1 MKPDQDTGAGQ
12 IREVL
17 FMSADDASE
26 VPPDVSARTYVLRI
40 LDGQAVGH
48 HVYPPL
54 REGHAWVREYAFDDI
69 VPAAASDAGAPP
81 PHLFTETI
89 ARAIL
94 RDLREVLAQD
104 GIDLLLVHCFAGASR
119 SPAVAEVLAGL
130 YGVTIANACY
140 PRDPRFKVTPNTH
153 VYDTMLRVASQG

>member
-1 MKPDQDTGAGQ
+1 MMQGQDTGIGQ
-12 IREVL
+12 IRKVL
-17 FMSADDASE
+17 FMSAEDASE

-69 VPAAASDAGAPP
+69 VPGAASDAGAA
-81 PHLFTETI
+81 PHLFSETI

-94 RDLREVLAQD
+94 RELREVLARE

-130 YGVTIANACY
+130 YGVAIADTCY
-140 PRDPRFKVTPNTH
+140 PRDPRFKVTPNQH

>member
-1 MKPDQDTGAGQ
+1 MTQDLDSGAGQ
-12 IREVL
+12 VRKVL
-17 FMSADDASE
+17 FMSAEDASE

-40 LDGQAVGH
+40 LDGQAVAH

-69 VPAAASDAGAPP
+69 VPEAAGDTGAPP
-81 PHLFTETI
+81 PHLFTEAI

-94 RDLREVLAQD
+94 RDLREVLAHD

-130 YGVTIANACY
+130 HGVAIADTCY
-140 PRDPRFKVTPNTH
+140 PRDPRFKVTPNQH

>member
-1 MKPDQDTGAGQ
+1 M
-12 IREVL
+12 

-26 VPPDVSARTYVLRI
+26 VAPEVSARTYVIRI
-40 LDGQAVGH
+40 LDDGQPVGH

-69 VPAAASDAGAPP
+69 VPQAPDGGAA
-81 PHLFTETI
+81 PHLFTEAI
-89 ARAIL
+89 AEAIL
-94 RDLREVLAQD
+94 RDLREVLAHG

-130 YGVTIANACY
+130 HGVRIDDACY
-140 PRDPRFKVTPNTH
+140 PRDPRLRITPNSH
-153 VYDTMLRVASQG
+153 VYDTMLRVASRAL